1 MPEWLNIIFRSLVS
15 IVFVFI
21 LTKLIGKRQLSQM
34 TFFEYTVGIALG
46 DLAAIIAD
54 DLDGPLYKGILAMSV
69 YAVFPILLG
78 WMALKSKVI
87 RNFVE
92 GKATVLIRDGKIMED
107 NMKKERMTTDE
118 LLEHLRLKNA
128 FKVADVEF
136 ALMEPNGQ
144 VSVLVKSPNQPLT
157 PKHLGLEVAPETE
170 TQTVIMDGSMLDEPL
185 ATKGLNRRWLQ
196 TELDKTGVALEN
208 VYLGQV
214 DANGELYV
222 DLYDDKVQVPQPQ
235 NLKLTFLTLKKCQ
248 ADLEIFAW
256 SVQNETAKQEYEQE
270 ARRLQQLLQDVEPLL
285 TR

>member
-78 WMALKSKVI
+78 WLALKSKVI

-144 VSVLVKSPNQPLT
+144 VS
-157 PKHLGLEVAPETE
+157 
-170 TQTVIMDGSMLDEPL
+170 
-185 ATKGLNRRWLQ
+185 
-196 TELDKTGVALEN
+196 
-208 VYLGQV
+208 
-214 DANGELYV
+214 
-222 DLYDDKVQVPQPQ
+222 
-235 NLKLTFLTLKKCQ
+235 
-248 ADLEIFAW
+248 
-256 SVQNETAKQEYEQE
+256 
-270 ARRLQQLLQDVEPLL
+270 
-285 TR
+285 